1 MGYGKRRRSR
11 CRPGKTV
18 FLNGSIGGALIFFL
32 VAPLGRL
39 TNFSLVWEMANKK
52 LMSKPIILLG
62 RRLRSL
68 VNVLKKDPALEILSN
83 FYLVPTIP
91 QAIKRLS
98 VDGDL

>member
-1 MGYGKRRRSR
+1 MPPRDRLLKWIDGGDAYI
-11 CRPGKTV
+11 
-18 FLNGSIGGALIFFL
+18 FLDGATGTLNELFF
-32 VAPLGRL
+32 
-39 TNFSLVWEMANKK
+39 VWEMVNKK